1 MLYKYRKR
9 NNNFATTGLVGEF
22 RASSPPK
29 KFDKTLL
36 HRIQFIIKQRMVI
49 QLHICYVCSGACSLG
64 KY

>member
-29 KFDKTLL
+29 KKLTNDAIWCVL
-36 HRIQFIIKQRMVI
+36 
-49 QLHICYVCSGACSLG
+49 
-64 KY
+64 KYYYNFAS